1 MPKSRSLPF
10 LRILPVLCI
19 LTAIGL
25 LAVGLWPLNPFPQ
38 NQVAWRAGGKGVI
51 FGEYGLVHSVG
62 SVLPSAT
69 PLRDDSYCTIEI
81 QLQPTF
87 AYFRSAGTIL
97 SFYAPEN
104 PLRFTLLQ
112 YHDALLIR
120 KNHLDAKNQP
130 KTAEL
135 DLDHV
140 FPDADPVT
148 LTITSGAGGTAGYR
162 NGVLIATSS
171 RVKFSCADL
180 SGQLVIGDSPRTH
193 NSWQGS
199 VLDLTLFE
207 GQLTPRQIL
216 LESTPQPPHEESQ
229 AAQQSAK
236 SSLVTHY
243 AFTEGSGRVIHD
255 TQHSGLDL
263 HIPVRFRTLHSEIL
277 IPPWEESGD
286 KLEFR
291 DLAIN
296 ILGFVPFG
304 ALLFAGLRLHRRDG
318 RAMVLTVLAGFAI
331 TLTIETLQAFI
342 PGRLSGIL
350 DIITNTLGTYLGALL
365 FRWPAIQEL
374 AAKFRLYPPREERAH
389 RS

>member
-10 LRILPVLCI
+10 LQILPVLCI

-25 LAVGLWPLNPFPQ
+25 LAVGLWPLNPFPE
-38 NQVAWRAGGKGVI
+38 NQVAWRAGGKGI
-51 FGEYGLVHSVG
+51 AFGEYGLVHSVG
-62 SVLPSAT
+62 AVLPPAT
-69 PLRDDSYCTIEI
+69 PLRDDSFCTIVI

-87 AYFRSAGTIL
+87 PYFRSAGTIL

-120 KNHLDAKNQP
+120 KNYLDAKNQL

-135 DLDHV
+135 DLHHV
-140 FPDADPVT
+140 FPNADPVT
-148 LTITSGAGGTAGYR
+148 LTITSGTDGTAGYR
-162 NGVLIATSS
+162 NGVLVATSS

-180 SGQLVIGDSPRTH
+180 SGQLIIGDSPVTH

-199 VLDLTLFE
+199 MLDLSLFN
-207 GQLTPRQIL
+207 GQLTSHQIL
-216 LESTPQPPHEESQ
+216 LQATQQPTHEDSSTAP
-229 AAQQSAK
+229 QSAK
-236 SSLVTHY
+236 SPLATHY

-255 TQHSGLDL
+255 TLHPGLDL
-263 HIPVRFRTLHSEIL
+263 RIPVRFRTLHSEIL

-304 ALLFAGLRLHRRDG
+304 ALLFACLRVHRPNS
-318 RAMVLTVLAGFAI
+318 RAIVLTVLAGFAI
-331 TLTIETLQAFI
+331 TVTIETLQAFI

-365 FRWPAIQEL
+365 FRWPAMQDL
-374 AAKFRLYPPREERAH
+374 AAKFRLYPPRQEITH

>member
-1 MPKSRSLPF
+1 MPKSSSLPF
-10 LRILPVLCI
+10 TPILPVLSI

-38 NQVAWRAGGKGVI
+38 NQVSWRAGGKGVT

-62 SVLPSAT
+62 SVLPPVT
-69 PLRDDSYCTIEI
+69 PLRDDSYCTIGI
-81 QLQPTF
+81 QLQPKF

-97 SFYAPEN
+97 SFYTPEN

-120 KNHLDAKNQP
+120 KNYLGARNQL

-140 FPDADPVT
+140 FPDTDPVT
-148 LTITSGAGGTAGYR
+148 LTITSGTGGTAGYR
-162 NGVLIATSS
+162 NGVLVATSS

-180 SGQLVIGDSPRTH
+180 SGQLVIGDSPVTH

-199 VLDLTLFE
+199 MLDLSLFE
-207 GQLTPRQIL
+207 GQLTSHQIL
-216 LESTPQPPHEESQ
+216 LQATRQPTHEDSL
-229 AAQQSAK
+229 ASPQSAK
-236 SSLVTHY
+236 SSLATHY

-255 TQHSGLDL
+255 TPHAGLDL
-263 HIPVRFRTLHSEIL
+263 QIPVHFQTLHSQIL

-304 ALLFAGLRLHRRDG
+304 ALLFACLRLHRRDG

-350 DIITNTLGTYLGALL
+350 DIITNTLGTYLGALV
-365 FRWPAIQEL
+365 FRWPAMQDF
-374 AAKFRLYPPREERAH
+374 AAKFRLYPPPKK
-389 RS
+389 